1 MQKVLNHSS
10 KFHKWSLLS
19 ACLNI
24 SCFDLIYSQFRTL
37 EGIGIL
43 RLVLEANGFA
53 EFRIRKSATM
63 GGAWELDIAEEDLAK
78 PKFALYTGT
87 ETVEEREI
95 VRNIFNNNV
104 EILPTSII
112 ASMKAAGLTA
122 GNNFQ
127 GEIIKVLMIT
137 ASGAEGI
144 NLKNV
149 RYVHIMES
157 FWHPVRTEQVIGR
170 ARRICSH
177 KDLPPELQTV
187 EVFMYLMTFSQ
198 EQLDSDASIEL
209 RLNDKSKRDGKTP
222 ITSDEALYEIATIK
236 ETINKNLLT
245 TIKESAIDCSIHVR
259 GGNAEEGFQCFS
271 IGNPKPEGFTYLPNI
286 EQEETDRVAQIN
298 REKIT
303 WKAVKVA
310 IEGIEYAYRKETGE
324 VYDLDSYKRKN
335 PVLIGH
341 LEVKG
346 KEYRFKKI

>member
-1 MQKVLNHSS
+1 M
-10 KFHKWSLLS
+10 
-19 ACLNI
+19 
-24 SCFDLIYSQFRTL
+24 
-37 EGIGIL
+37 
-43 RLVLEANGFA
+43 
-53 EFRIRKSATM
+53 
-63 GGAWELDIAEEDLAK
+63 
-78 PKFALYTGT
+78 
-87 ETVEEREI
+87 EEREI

-259 GGNAEEGFQCFS
+259 DGNTEEDIQCFS
-271 IGNPKPEGFTYLPNI
+271 IGNPKPEGFAYLPNI